1 MYVEKVLYSSLKYFF
16 FFDYRVSKETLRI
29 YFVFFMTEIFLSQS
43 SIMYFYLF
51 IDDFCNKIPLR
62 LTHIF
67 NVRGHHCKYLHIC
80 KIYTLL

>member
-1 MYVEKVLYSSLKYFF
+1 
-16 FFDYRVSKETLRI
+16 
-29 YFVFFMTEIFLSQS
+29 MTEIFLSQS

-80 KIYTLL
+80 KIYSSMSSVLFYSFNVKKIVTVYCNELVFCILCKLLS